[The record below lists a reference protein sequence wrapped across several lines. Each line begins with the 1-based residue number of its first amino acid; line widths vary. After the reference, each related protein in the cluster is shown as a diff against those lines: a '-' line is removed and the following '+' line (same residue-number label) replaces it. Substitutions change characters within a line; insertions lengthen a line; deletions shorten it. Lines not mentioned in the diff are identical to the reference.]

1 MPESSNGFSL
11 NRLAGALADG
21 MAVEAARL
29 RIQPGRGELGETL
42 LDCGAEVPGGIEAG
56 LRLAAISMGGIG
68 TASLVPSELTPRWP
82 WHVAVR
88 SSDPVTAC
96 LASQYAGWSLK
107 HADEGDAGFSALG
120 SGPARALA
128 RKEAIF
134 DELAHRERSG
144 RAVLVVEG
152 DTPPPPPVIEQ
163 VAADCGLPPEQL
175 TILFAP
181 TRSLAGTVQVA
192 ARVVEVALSKARQLK
207 FPLDRILDA
216 VGSAPLSPPH
226 PDLATA
232 MGRTND
238 AIIYGGRAH
247 LFVSGAEAD
256 AKRLAAGL
264 PSYRSRDYGE
274 PFANIFRR
282 VAGDFYAIDPM
293 LFSPARVTVTAIDT
307 GASFHGGTISAELLD
322 ASFG

>member
-1 MPESSNGFSL
+1 MLESVNGFSL
-11 NRLAGALADG
+11 NALAGALADR
-21 MAVEAARL
+21 MAEAAAQL
-29 RIQPGRGELGETL
+29 RIHVQRGTLGERL
-42 LDCGAEVPGGIEAG
+42 IDCGANVPGGIEAG

-68 TASLVPSELTPRWP
+68 TVSLVPSELTPRWP

-88 SSDPVTAC
+88 SSDPVAAC
-96 LASQYAGWSLK
+96 LASQYAGWALK
-107 HADEGDAGFSALG
+107 HEDKGGGFSALG

-134 DELAHRERSG
+134 DELAHRERCD
-144 RAVLVVEG
+144 RAVLVVEA
-152 DTPPPPPVIEQ
+152 DAPPPAPVIEE
-163 VAADCGLPPEQL
+163 VAADCGLSPERL
-175 TILFAP
+175 TVLFAP
-181 TRSLAGTVQVA
+181 TRSLAGAVQVA
-192 ARVVEVALSKARQLK
+192 ARVVEVALSKARQLE

-216 VGSAPLSPPH
+216 AGSAPLSPPH

-247 LFVSGAEAD
+247 LFVTGPEVDAE
-256 AKRLAAGL
+256 RLAAGL
-264 PSYRSRDYGE
+264 PSFKSRDYGE

-282 VAGDFYAIDPM
+282 VGGDFYAIDPL
-293 LFSPARVTVTAIDT
+293 LFSPARATVTAVDT